1 MTNKQKAQ
9 ELAINVMANGHFES
23 NGACQ
28 RKQIE
33 NTLKEMAQWKQQ
45 QMVENVVSN
54 CAEMLVRIERD
65 LFSEGIKTLENRDN
79 IAEIFERGFQ
89 FFKQTMM
96 KE

>member
-1 MTNKQKAQ
+1 MKDKEKANDI
-9 ELAINVMANGHFES
+9 A
-23 NGACQ
+23 
-28 RKQIE
+28 
-33 NTLKEMAQWKQQ
+33 LKYASYDDTFQDCFDTAVEMAQWKEQ
-45 QMVENVVSN
+45 QMVENAVSN